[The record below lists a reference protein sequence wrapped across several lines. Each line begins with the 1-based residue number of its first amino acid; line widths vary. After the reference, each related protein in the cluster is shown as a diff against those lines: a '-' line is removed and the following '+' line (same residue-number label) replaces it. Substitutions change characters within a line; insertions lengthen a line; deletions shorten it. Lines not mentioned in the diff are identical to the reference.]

1 MGELR
6 FEGVGLMSSEMIT
19 FWEWATVAA
28 VTLPVLLGL
37 FDEWTYERS
46 RRKLPTAGERRRS

>member
-1 MGELR
+1 MGKLR
-6 FEGVGLMSSEMIT
+6 FEGLGLMSSEMIT

-37 FDEWTYERS
+37 FDEWNHERS
-46 RRKLPTAGERRRS
+46 KRVPTAGERRRP

>member
-1 MGELR
+1 
-6 FEGVGLMSSEMIT
+6 MSSEMVT

-37 FDEWTYERS
+37 FMEWQDGRV
-46 RRKLPTAGERRRS
+46 